1 MIKLHHSREE
11 RAMCVR
17 IAKAALTGVAF
28 AALLVTASTANAATF
43 KFRGHLT
50 CGGEVPPNHC
60 GGTGTVTAT
69 LQTPSDHL
77 TWTGSY
83 RGLTGKVIGAHFHG
97 PVSYVGNTSEQNAPI
112 QIGTKGS
119 LGSPFHGSATM
130 TATQAEDLRQG
141 RYYFNIHTP
150 AHPAG
155 EIRGQMIQIQ

>member
-1 MIKLHHSREE
+1 
-11 RAMCVR
+11 MCAR
-17 IAKAALTGVAF
+17 IAKAVVTGVAF
-28 AALLVTASTANAATF
+28 AALLATASTASAATF

-50 CGGEVPPNHC
+50 CAGEVPPNHC
-60 GGTGTVTAT
+60 AGTGTVTAT

-77 TWTGSY
+77 TWTGRY

-119 LGSPFHGSATM
+119 LRSPFHGSAKI
-130 TATQAEDLRQG
+130 TATQARDLEDGL
-141 RYYFNIHTP
+141 YYFNIHTP

-155 EIRGQMIQIQ
+155 EIRGQMIRIQ

>member
-1 MIKLHHSREE
+1 MTIRFL
-11 RAMCVR
+11 RA
-17 IAKAALTGVAF
+17 ASAGLAF
-28 AALLVTASTANAATF
+28 AALLATASTASAATY

-50 CGGEVPPNHC
+50 CAGEVPPNHC

-77 TWTGSY
+77 TWTGHY

-112 QIGTKGS
+112 QVGTKGS
-119 LGSPFHGSATM
+119 LASPFHGSATI

-155 EIRGQMIQIQ
+155 EIRGQMIRIQ

>member
-1 MIKLHHSREE
+1 MSVK
-11 RAMCVR
+11 
-17 IAKAALTGVAF
+17 IAKAAMAGVAF
-28 AALLVTASTANAATF
+28 AALLATASSANAATY

-50 CGGEVPPNHC
+50 CSGEVPPNNC
-60 GGTGTVTAT
+60 SGTGTVNAT

-112 QIGTKGS
+112 QVGTKGS
-119 LGSPFHGSATM
+119 LRSPFHGSATL
-130 TATQAEDLRQG
+130 TSKQAEDLREG

-155 EIRGQMIQIQ
+155 EIRGQIVRTQ

>member
-1 MIKLHHSREE
+1 
-11 RAMCVR
+11 MCVR

-28 AALLVTASTANAATF
+28 AALLATVSTANAATF
-43 KFRGHLT
+43 KFSGHLT
-50 CGGEVPPNHC
+50 CAGEVPPNHC
-60 GGTGTVTAT
+60 GGRGTVTAT

-112 QIGTKGS
+112 QVGTKGR
-119 LGSPFHGSATM
+119 LASPFHGSATI
-130 TATQAEDLRQG
+130 TSTQAEDLRQG
-141 RYYFNIHTP
+141 RWYFNIHTP

-155 EIRGQMIQIQ
+155 EIRGQMIRIQ

>member
-1 MIKLHHSREE
+1 MR
-11 RAMCVR
+11 VR
-17 IAKAALTGVAF
+17 MAKMLVTGVAF
-28 AALLVTASTANAATF
+28 AALLATASAGSAATF

-50 CGGEVPPNHC
+50 CGGEVPPNNC

-119 LGSPFHGSATM
+119 LVSPFHGSAKISP
-130 TATQAEDLRQG
+130 TQAEDLRDG

-155 EIRGQMIQIQ
+155 EIRGQMIRIQ